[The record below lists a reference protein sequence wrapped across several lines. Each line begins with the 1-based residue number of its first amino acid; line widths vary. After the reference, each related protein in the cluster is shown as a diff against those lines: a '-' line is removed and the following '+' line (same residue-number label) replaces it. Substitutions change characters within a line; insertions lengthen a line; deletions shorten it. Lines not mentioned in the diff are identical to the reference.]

1 MFLYPFTQEF
11 ECTVKLIEVSL
22 QTGPLE
28 KAKQFLNILLDLEKY
43 LKTPGIYVLKDDAT
57 CISIEIV

>member
-1 MFLYPFTQEF
+1 M
-11 ECTVKLIEVSL
+11 EVTL

-43 LKTPGIYVLKDDAT
+43 LITSGIYVLKNAFLLQLHDT
-57 CISIEIV
+57 IS